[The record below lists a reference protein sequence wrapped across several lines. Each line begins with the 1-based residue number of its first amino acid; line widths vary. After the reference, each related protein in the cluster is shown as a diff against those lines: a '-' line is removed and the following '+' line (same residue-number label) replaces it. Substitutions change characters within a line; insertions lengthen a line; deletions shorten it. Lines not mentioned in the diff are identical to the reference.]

1 MLEYRDNYK
10 YSSADRQDID
20 GELEQL
26 YHAIKDN
33 RADSYSLYKQIRHY
47 IYKQIKIDEL
57 AITKILNDLI
67 QIRSESEVSYIV
79 IMFFVANPLLSY
91 SEIGQE
97 FDISKQRVYSIIKE
111 YADKYVW
118 LSNLLKIKG
127 YEDSK
132 NENNRSI
139 QFTHKPIKK
148 CNKFYNPYE
157 QMELFQ

>member
-1 MLEYRDNYK
+1 MLQYRDNYK
-10 YSSADRQDID
+10 YSSADREDID
-20 GELEQL
+20 AELQEL
-26 YHAIKDN
+26 YLSIKDN
-33 RADSYSLYKQIRHY
+33 RSDSYSLYKQIRHY
-47 IYKQIKIDEL
+47 IYKEIKIDQL
-57 AITKILNDLI
+57 AITKILNDLM
-67 QIRSESEVSYIV
+67 QIRNESEVSYIV
-79 IMFFVANPLLSY
+79 IMFFTANPLLSY
-91 SEIGQE
+91 SQIGEQ

-118 LSNLLKIKG
+118 LANLLKIKG

-139 QFTHKPIKK
+139 QFSHKAVKK